1 MKVNTVEF
9 LLDLHDY
16 FSNVLLTYSAD
27 YLCKEARSGYT
38 DQFDTTKQK
47 IAIINRLIEQNKE
60 ESCVQ

>member
-27 YLCKEARSGYT
+27 YLCKEAKPNYT
-38 DQFDTTKQK
+38 DQWDTTKQK

-60 ESCVQ
+60 ESLV

>member
-1 MKVNTVEF
+1 MTVNTIEF

-27 YLCKEARSGYT
+27 YFCKEPKPNYT
-38 DQFDTTKQK
+38 TEWDMTKQK

-60 ESCVQ
+60 ESLV

>member
-27 YLCKEARSGYT
+27 YFCKEPKEGYT
-38 DQFDTTKQK
+38 DQWDTTKQK

-60 ESCVQ
+60 ESTV